1 MGWYVGCGVYVWW
14 IPLFT
19 VWEMGDYAAARRRD
33 VISWN
38 GKVYVEH

>member
-1 MGWYVGCGVYVWW
+1 M
-14 IPLFT
+14 FT